1 MSTSSKSTTIEN
13 TRKRPRSNNTAIKEN
28 PKNQQSKENKEN
40 ENPQNAKTNPTT
52 ETTTKL
58 ELPINDYDNEYRG
71 KEGLPASNEGILA
84 TIREKLSPDI
94 TSTNTDVD
102 LHDFFNTNS
111 LDYKLKQ
118 LVNRSSIMR
127 RLTKN
132 KDVEIVKVI
141 PGITNKLDDLIAFT
155 YIGSLERTTKDQ
167 KEQRQK
173 LLSNNIKNQVQQDIS
188 RMYKKIE
195 FNKQNFNNVFEE
207 NIDKADTNHFI
218 AADTFYSLL
227 ESLYRKNDMNPNY
240 DNINKFSLLSIQDFT
255 INLNYLITKKLDI
268 LFNPHKSRT
277 VTKILT
283 KQFIEITKQ
292 SETFVEHYATHFVI
306 TNDSGSFDPENT
318 RGVIDYVF
326 YANLKKNTYGLS
338 IIIKYNNVKFDISN
352 EINNPLNDKFYS
364 TLKNKDRI
372 KGVENYLNPE
382 EEEEEED
389 KKSIMSGSVKDAFA
403 VGSSVA
409 YIITIPLALGG
420 LGKNRTKNR
429 KNKNRTK
436 NRKNKNQTKKQNK
449 NQTKNRSRKQKN
461 NKHNSKNITRS
472 KKSKNSTKK
481 LKNKRQK

>member
-1 MSTSSKSTTIEN
+1 MSTSSKSTTSKN
-13 TRKRPRSNNTAIKEN
+13 TSILKRQRSNSTTKKEN

-40 ENPQNAKTNPTT
+40 ENPQNAKTI
-52 ETTTKL
+52 TTTKTTTNI
-58 ELPINDYDNEYRG
+58 ELPLNNYDKEYRG

-94 TSTNTDVD
+94 TSTNTKVE
-102 LHDFFNTNS
+102 LNDFFNTNS
-111 LDYKLKQ
+111 LDYKIKQ

-141 PGITNKLDDLIAFT
+141 PGINNKLDDLIAFT
-155 YIGSLERTTKDQ
+155 YIGSLERTTKDD

-173 LLSNNIKNQVQQDIS
+173 LLSNNIKIQVQKDIS
-188 RMYKKIE
+188 RMYKKME
-195 FNKQNFNNVFEE
+195 FNKQIFNNVFKD
-207 NIDKADTNHFI
+207 NIDKADGNDFI

-227 ESLYRKNDMNPNY
+227 ENLYRKNGMDPNY
-240 DNINKFSLLSIQDFT
+240 DNINKISLLSIQDFT
-255 INLNYLITKKLDI
+255 INLNYLITKKLNI
-268 LFNPHKSRT
+268 LFNPHQVFFVSQ
-277 VTKILT
+277 ILT

-292 SETFVEHYATHFVI
+292 SETFVKHFATQFVI
-306 TNDSGSFDPENT
+306 TDDSGSFDPENT
-318 RGVIDYVF
+318 HGVVDYVF

-382 EEEEEED
+382 EEED
-389 KKSIMSGSVKDAFA
+389 KKSIMSGSAKDAFA

-420 LGKNRTKNR
+420 LGKKRTKNR
-429 KNKNRTK
+429 KYKNLTK
-436 NRKNKNQTKKQNK
+436 NKIKKQNK
-449 NQTKNRSRKQKN
+449 NRTNNRTRKQKN
-461 NKHNSKNITRS
+461 NKQNSNNITRS

>member
-1 MSTSSKSTTIEN
+1 MSTSSKSTTSKN
-13 TRKRPRSNNTAIKEN
+13 TSILKRQRSNSTTKKE
-28 PKNQQSKENKEN
+28 KQQNKENKEN
-40 ENPQNAKTNPTT
+40 ENPQNANTNATT
-52 ETTTKL
+52 KTTTQP
-58 ELPINDYDNEYRG
+58 ELPINDYDNKYRG
-71 KEGLPASNEGILA
+71 KPDLPASNEGILA

-94 TSTNTDVD
+94 TSTNTKVE
-102 LHDFFNTNS
+102 LNDFFNTNS
-111 LDYKLKQ
+111 LDYKIKQ

-173 LLSNNIKNQVQQDIS
+173 LLSNNIKIQVQKDIS
-188 RMYKKIE
+188 RMYKKME
-195 FNKQNFNNVFEE
+195 FNKQIFNNVFKD
-207 NIDKADTNHFI
+207 NIDKADGNDFI

-227 ESLYRKNDMNPNY
+227 ENLYRKNGMDPNY
-240 DNINKFSLLSIQDFT
+240 DNINKISLLSIQDFT
-255 INLNYLITKKLDI
+255 INLNYLITKKLNI
-268 LFNPHKSRT
+268 LFNPHQVFFVSQ
-277 VTKILT
+277 ILT

-292 SETFVEHYATHFVI
+292 SETFVKHFATQFVI
-306 TNDSGSFDPENT
+306 TDDSGSFDPENT
-318 RGVIDYVF
+318 HGVVDYVF

-382 EEEEEED
+382 EEEEEN
-389 KKSIMSGSVKDAFA
+389 KKSITSGSVNDAFA

-409 YIITIPLALGG
+409 YIITIPLVLGG

-436 NRKNKNQTKKQNK
+436 NRKYKNKTKKQNK
-449 NQTKNRSRKQKN
+449 NRTKNRSRKQKN
-461 NKHNSKNITRS
+461 NKQNSNNITRS
-472 KKSKNSTKK
+472 KKSKK
-481 LKNKRQK
+481 

>member
-1 MSTSSKSTTIEN
+1 MSTPSKSTNTN
-13 TRKRPRSNNTAIKEN
+13 STTTTRKRSRSNSTATKEN
-28 PKNQQSKENKEN
+28 ENPQSKENKEN
-40 ENPQNAKTNPTT
+40 ENPQNANTN
-52 ETTTKL
+52 TTTKTTTNL
-58 ELPINDYDNEYRG
+58 ELTTNNYDKEYRG
-71 KEGLPASNEGILA
+71 KEDLPASNEGILA

-173 LLSNNIKNQVQQDIS
+173 LLSNNIKIQIQKDIS
-188 RMYKKIE
+188 RMYPKIE

-207 NIDKADTNHFI
+207 NIDNAGDNNFI

-227 ESLYRKNDMNPNY
+227 ENLYRKNGMEPNY

-255 INLNYLITKKLDI
+255 INLNYLITKKLGI
-268 LFNPHKSRT
+268 LFNPHQVLGVSQFHKI
-277 VTKILT
+277 TKY
-283 KQFIEITKQ
+283 FIEITKQ
-292 SETFVEHYATHFVI
+292 SETFVHHFATHFVI
-306 TNDSGSFDPENT
+306 TDDLGSYDIEFPD
-318 RGVIDYVF
+318 GVIDYVF

-382 EEEEEED
+382 EEEN
-389 KKSIMSGSVKDAFA
+389 KKSITTGSVKDAFA

-436 NRKNKNQTKKQNK
+436 NRKYKNKTKKQNK
-449 NQTKNRSRKQKN
+449 NRTKNRSRKQKN
-461 NKHNSKNITRS
+461 NKQNSNNITRS
-472 KKSKNSTKK
+472 KKTKNSTKK
-481 LKNKRQK
+481 TKK

>member
-1 MSTSSKSTTIEN
+1 MSTSSKSTTSKN
-13 TRKRPRSNNTAIKEN
+13 TSILKRQRSNSTTKKEN
-28 PKNQQSKENKEN
+28 PENQQSKENKEN
-40 ENPQNAKTNPTT
+40 ENPQNANTNTIT
-52 ETTTKL
+52 KTTTNL
-58 ELPINDYDNEYRG
+58 ELTTNNYDKEYRG
-71 KEGLPASNEGILA
+71 KEDLPASNEGILA

-94 TSTNTDVD
+94 TSTNTDVE

-141 PGITNKLDDLIAFT
+141 PGINNKLDDLIAFT
-155 YIGSLERTTKDQ
+155 YIGSLERTTKDD
-167 KEQRQK
+167 KEQRQQH
-173 LLSNNIKNQVQQDIS
+173 LSKNIKIQIQKDIS
-188 RMYKKIE
+188 RMYKKME
-195 FNKQNFNNVFEE
+195 FNKQIFNNVFKD
-207 NIDKADTNHFI
+207 NIDKADDNDFI

-227 ESLYRKNDMNPNY
+227 ENLYRKNDMEPNY
-240 DNINKFSLLSIQDFT
+240 DNINKISLLSIQDFT
-255 INLNYLITKKLDI
+255 INLNYLITKKLNI
-268 LFNPHKSRT
+268 LFNPHQVFFVSQ
-277 VTKILT
+277 ILT

-292 SETFVEHYATHFVI
+292 SETFVKHFATQFVI
-306 TNDSGSFDPENT
+306 TDDSGSFDPENT
-318 RGVIDYVF
+318 HGVVDYVF

-382 EEEEEED
+382 EEEED
-389 KKSIMSGSVKDAFA
+389 KKSITSGSVKDAFA

-409 YIITIPLALGG
+409 YIITIPLVLGG

-436 NRKNKNQTKKQNK
+436 NRKYKNKTKKQTKKQNK
-449 NQTKNRSRKQKN
+449 NRNKKQKN
-461 NKHNSKNITRS
+461 NKHNSNNITRS

>member
-1 MSTSSKSTTIEN
+1 MSTSSKSTNTN
-13 TRKRPRSNNTAIKEN
+13 STTTTRKRSRSNSTATKEN
-28 PKNQQSKENKEN
+28 ENPQSKENKEN
-40 ENPQNAKTNPTT
+40 ENPQNANTN
-52 ETTTKL
+52 TTTKTTTNL
-58 ELPINDYDNEYRG
+58 ELTTNNYDKEYRG
-71 KEGLPASNEGILA
+71 KEDLPASNEGILA

-155 YIGSLERTTKDQ
+155 YIGSLERTTNND

-173 LLSNNIKNQVQQDIS
+173 LLSKNIKIQIQKDIS
-188 RMYKKIE
+188 RMYKKME
-195 FNKQNFNNVFEE
+195 FNKQIFNNVFKE
-207 NIDKADTNHFI
+207 NIDKADGNDFI

-227 ESLYRKNDMNPNY
+227 ENLYRKNGMEPNY
-240 DNINKFSLLSIQDFT
+240 DNINKISLLSIQDFT
-255 INLNYLITKKLDI
+255 INLNYLITKKLGI
-268 LFNPHKSRT
+268 LFNPHQVLGVSQFHKI
-277 VTKILT
+277 TKY
-283 KQFIEITKQ
+283 FIEITKQ
-292 SETFVEHYATHFVI
+292 SETFVHHFATHFVI
-306 TNDSGSFDPENT
+306 TYDSGYDVELPD
-318 RGVIDYVF
+318 GVIDYVF

-382 EEEEEED
+382 EEEEED
-389 KKSIMSGSVKDAFA
+389 KKSITSGSVKDAFA

-409 YIITIPLALGG
+409 YIITIPLVLGG

-429 KNKNRTK
+429 KYKNKTKKKNKNRTK
-436 NRKNKNQTKKQNK
+436 NRTK
-449 NQTKNRSRKQKN
+449 KQKN
-461 NKHNSKNITRS
+461 NKHNSNNITRS

>member
-1 MSTSSKSTTIEN
+1 MSTSSKSTTSKN
-13 TRKRPRSNNTAIKEN
+13 TSILKRQRSNSTTKKE
-28 PKNQQSKENKEN
+28 KQQNKENKEN
-40 ENPQNAKTNPTT
+40 ENPQNANTNATT
-52 ETTTKL
+52 KTTTQP
-58 ELPINDYDNEYRG
+58 ELPINDYDNKYRG
-71 KEGLPASNEGILA
+71 KPDLPASNEGILA

-94 TSTNTDVD
+94 TSTNTKVE
-102 LHDFFNTNS
+102 LNDFFNTNS
-111 LDYKLKQ
+111 LDYKIKQ

-132 KDVEIVKVI
+132 KDIEIVKVI
-141 PGITNKLDDLIAFT
+141 TGINNKLDDLIAFT

-173 LLSNNIKNQVQQDIS
+173 LLSNNIKIQVQKDIS
-188 RMYKKIE
+188 RMYKKME
-195 FNKQNFNNVFEE
+195 FNKQIFNNVFKD
-207 NIDKADTNHFI
+207 NIDKADGNDFI

-227 ESLYRKNDMNPNY
+227 ENLYRKNGMDPNY
-240 DNINKFSLLSIQDFT
+240 DNINKISLLSIQDFT
-255 INLNYLITKKLDI
+255 INLNYLITKKLNI
-268 LFNPHKSRT
+268 LFNPHQVFFVSQ
-277 VTKILT
+277 ILT

-292 SETFVEHYATHFVI
+292 SETFVKHFATQFVI
-306 TNDSGSFDPENT
+306 TDDSGSFDPENT
-318 RGVIDYVF
+318 HGVVDYVF

-382 EEEEEED
+382 EEEEEN
-389 KKSIMSGSVKDAFA
+389 KKSITSGSVKDAFA

-436 NRKNKNQTKKQNK
+436 NRKYKNKTKKQNK
-449 NQTKNRSRKQKN
+449 NRTKNRSRKQKN
-461 NKHNSKNITRS
+461 NKQNSNNITRS
-472 KKSKNSTKK
+472 KKSKK
-481 LKNKRQK
+481 

>member
-1 MSTSSKSTTIEN
+1 MSTSSKSTTSKN
-13 TRKRPRSNNTAIKEN
+13 TSILKRQRSNSTTKKEN
-28 PKNQQSKENKEN
+28 QKNQQSKEENKEN
-40 ENPQNAKTNPTT
+40 ENPQNAKTNTPT

-94 TSTNTDVD
+94 TSTNTKVE
-102 LHDFFNTNS
+102 LNDFFNTNS
-111 LDYKLKQ
+111 LDYKIKQ

-127 RLTKN
+127 RLTRN

-155 YIGSLERTTKDQ
+155 YIGSLERTTKND
-167 KEQRQK
+167 KEQRQQQ
-173 LLSNNIKNQVQQDIS
+173 LSKNIKTQIQKDIS
-188 RMYKKIE
+188 RMYKKME
-195 FNKQNFNNVFEE
+195 FNKQIFNNVFKD
-207 NIDKADTNHFI
+207 NIDKADGNDFI
-218 AADTFYSLL
+218 ATDTFYSLL
-227 ESLYRKNDMNPNY
+227 ENLYRKNDMEPNY
-240 DNINKFSLLSIQDFT
+240 DNINKISLLSIQDFT
-255 INLNYLITKKLDI
+255 INLNYLITKKLNI
-268 LFNPHKSRT
+268 LFNPHQVFFVSQ
-277 VTKILT
+277 ILT

-292 SETFVEHYATHFVI
+292 SETFVKHFATQFVI
-306 TNDSGSFDPENT
+306 TDDSGSFDPENT
-318 RGVIDYVF
+318 HGVVDYVF
-326 YANLKKNTYGLS
+326 YANIKKNTYGLS

-382 EEEEEED
+382 EEEEEN

-409 YIITIPLALGG
+409 YIISIPLALGG
-420 LGKNRTKNR
+420 LGKKRTKNR
-429 KNKNRTK
+429 KYKNLTK
-436 NRKNKNQTKKQNK
+436 NKTKKQNK
-449 NQTKNRSRKQKN
+449 NRTNNRTRKQKN
-461 NKHNSKNITRS
+461 NKHISKNITRS